1 MSAEKNIPPTDEER
15 DEFSTVFAASV
26 KENPFVVPDGY
37 FDELPGIIQD
47 RCVNPKKKNIIA
59 SKLKLIIARPEYI
72 ISLCVILIAVV
83 FISIYPKPKQIEK
96 VVVVQNNELETKL
109 NDLIDEN
116 EIDESLII
124 ETLMADTDTVK
135 SKTKKLFN
143 PENKKQE
150 INLNLENPEITPDD
164 ILQYLLENEEEI
176 DPDETL

>member
-1 MSAEKNIPPTDEER
+1 MTIEKNIPPIDEER
-15 DEFSTVFAASV
+15 DEFSAVLPASA

-47 RCVNPKKKNIIA
+47 RCVNLKKNNVFA
-59 SKLKLIIARPEYI
+59 LKLKLIIARPQYI
-72 ISLCVILIAVV
+72 ISLCLILIAIV
-83 FISIYPKPKQIEK
+83 FISIYPKPKKMKE
-96 VVVVQNNELETKL
+96 VAVAQNNELETKL

-116 EIDESLII
+116 EIDESLLI
-124 ETLMADTDTVK
+124 ETLSADTDTVK
-135 SKTKKLFN
+135 GKTSKIIT